1 MLLNIDR
8 VKNEI
13 KKKSKVTLKEMKMR
27 TQEPSIPKR
36 EIHNITGLTQEAT
49 KVLKELEKNNTQSP
63 T

>member
-1 MLLNIDR
+1 MLLNSER

-49 KVLKELEKNNTQSP
+49 KVLKELTQSP